1 MTDVVLSVCILAVHE
16 RRDRV
21 TRVMEQLG
29 APAANVDVVFDERRD
44 GPWLA
49 GQEAWERRSQGATH
63 HLVLED
69 DALPCGDLYEGTK
82 AMLRAVPDA
91 PVMLYATTPPGADA
105 AYREALATGRHWVR
119 THGFWTVAP
128 VLPVELIDP
137 IFDWARNHTRP
148 DWEDSYDKRLSVA
161 VQVLGIKSMVA
172 VPSPVSHDWSI
183 PSIRGH
189 DHMKD
194 SWPAIPSL
202 GAASAL
208 GIDWRRGAD
217 DPVIDEGLNS
227 VEMYRAWIV

>member
-1 MTDVVLSVCILAVHE
+1 MNDVRLSVCILAVPE
-16 RRDRV
+16 RRLRA
-21 TRVMEQLG
+21 RRLLKQIG
-29 APAANVDVVFDERRD
+29 APPEHVDIVFDKRRD

-49 GQEAWERRSQGATH
+49 GQQAWERRSGNATH

-69 DALPCGDLYEGTK
+69 DAVVCGDLYEGAK
-82 AMLRAVPDA
+82 AMLRAVPDS

-105 AYREALATGRHWVR
+105 AYHEALATGRHWVL

-128 VLPVELIDP
+128 VLPVDLIDP
-137 IFDWARNHTRP
+137 IIDWARSHTRH
-148 DWEDSYDKRLSVA
+148 DWQDSYDKRLSVA
-161 VQVLGIKSMVA
+161 VQVLGIESMVA

-194 SWPAIPSL
+194 FWRPIPSL
-202 GAASAL
+202 GERSAL
-208 GIDWRRGAD
+208 NVDWTRGAD

-227 VEMYRAWIV
+227 VEMYHEWIV

>member
-1 MTDVVLSVCILAVHE
+1 MNEVKLSVCILAVPE
-16 RRDRV
+16 RRQRA
-21 TRVMEQLG
+21 RRLREQVG
-29 APAANVDVVFDERRD
+29 APGSNVEIVFDERRE
-44 GPWLA
+44 GPWVA
-49 GQEAWERRSQGATH
+49 GQRAWERRSRDATH

-69 DALPCGDLYEGTK
+69 DAVVCRDLYLGAK

-105 AYREALATGRHWVR
+105 PYRKAVEMGRHWVR

-128 VLPVELIDP
+128 VLPVALIEP
-137 IFDWARNHTRP
+137 IIDWARSHTRP
-148 DWEDSYDKRLSVA
+148 DWDDSYDKRLSVA
-161 VQVLGIKSMVA
+161 VQVLAIKSMVA

-194 SWPAIPSL
+194 LWQPIPALDS
-202 GAASAL
+202 ASAL
-208 GIDWRRGAD
+208 DIDWTKGAD

-227 VEMYRAWIV
+227 LEMYGEWIV

>member
-16 RRDRV
+16 RRQRA
-21 TRVMEQLG
+21 TGLMEQVG
-29 APAANVDVVFDERRD
+29 APPENIAVVFDEHRH
-44 GPWLA
+44 GPWVA
-49 GQEAWERRSQGATH
+49 GQQAWERRLPNATH

-69 DALPCGDLYEGTK
+69 DAVLCTDLYEGTK
-82 AMLRAVPDA
+82 AMLRAVPDT

-105 AYREALATGRHWVR
+105 AYREAVSTGRHWVR

-137 IFDWARNHTRP
+137 IFDWARSHTRRE
-148 DWEDSYDKRLSVA
+148 WEDSYDKRLSVA

-189 DHMKD
+189 DHMRD
-194 SWPAIPSL
+194 SWPPIPSL

-208 GIDWRRGAD
+208 EIDWRRGAA

-227 VEMYRAWIV
+227 LEMYRAWIV

>member
-1 MTDVVLSVCILAVHE
+1 MTDVVLSVCILAVRE
-16 RRDRV
+16 RQERARIL
-21 TRVMEQLG
+21 MEQIG
-29 APAANVDVVFDERRD
+29 APGEHVDIVFDERRA

-49 GQEAWERRSQGATH
+49 GQHAWERRLPNATH

-69 DALPCGDLYEGTK
+69 DALVCRDLYEGAK

-105 AYREALATGRHWVR
+105 AYRHAMATGRHWVR

-128 VLPVELIDP
+128 VLPVGLIEP

-148 DWEDSYDKRLSVA
+148 DWDDSYDKRLSVA

-194 SWPAIPSL
+194 LWQPIPSL
-202 GAASAL
+202 EEASAL
-208 GIDWRRGAD
+208 EIDWECGAA

-227 VEMYRAWIV
+227 VEMYKAWIV